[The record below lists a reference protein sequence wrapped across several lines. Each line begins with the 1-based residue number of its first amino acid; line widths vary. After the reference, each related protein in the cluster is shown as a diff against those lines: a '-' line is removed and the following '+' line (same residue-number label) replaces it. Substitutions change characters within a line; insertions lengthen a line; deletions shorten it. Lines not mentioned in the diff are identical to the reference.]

1 VKRVKGWQRM
11 WQMLKTTCGGRGGG
25 LRIELHDPRIR
36 RLPGEL
42 LQYLNVARDGTCGRV
57 LWL

>member
-1 VKRVKGWQRM
+1 M